1 MWAIVKCFPEIGT
14 IYIPK
19 DTIHAV
25 SYKGVR
31 NIISPPQYKVFGS
44 GIWV

>member
-1 MWAIVKCFPEIGT
+1 MWAIKCFPEIGT
-14 IYIPK
+14 IYILK

-31 NIISPPQYKVFGS
+31 NIIFPPV
-44 GIWV
+44 